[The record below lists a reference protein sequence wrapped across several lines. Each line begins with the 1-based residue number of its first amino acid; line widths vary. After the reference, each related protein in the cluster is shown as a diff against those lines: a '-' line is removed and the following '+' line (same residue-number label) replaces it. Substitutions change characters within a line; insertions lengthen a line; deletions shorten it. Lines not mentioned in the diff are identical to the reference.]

1 MQSKFEIDD
10 PSIDLE
16 ALEERI
22 REAIEAK
29 RGVRFSDEEL
39 EELRAM
45 QVEPRPRRADLP
57 RGWLEQMPEARSH
70 LLRISPPPGV
80 DESPTV
86 SLYATGSVGA
96 RGRVLGFLRR
106 LMRPFY
112 RSTLNL
118 EPVLSSMIDAT
129 NEQGAWL
136 SELTGQLDRWHER
149 DLHLLH
155 NLVYE
160 LTNLNL
166 ELDRVKD
173 RINEVTRRLDM
184 LAEREKALERLTLDE
199 SRNRDARHGDQKPG
213 ERLEF

>member
-1 MQSKFEIDD
+1 MESKFEIDD

-22 REAIEAK
+22 RGAIEAK
-29 RGVRFSDEEL
+29 RGVRFTDEEL

-45 QVEPRPRRADLP
+45 RVEPLPRRADLP
-57 RGWLEQMPEARSH
+57 RGWLEQMPSARSR
-70 LLRISPPPGV
+70 LPRISPPPGV

-86 SLYATGSVGA
+86 SLYATGSSGM
-96 RGRVLGFLRR
+96 RGRVLGLLRR
-106 LMRPFY
+106 IMRPFY

-184 LAEREKALERLTLDE
+184 LAERENALERLALDE
-199 SRNRDARHGDQKPG
+199 SRNRDARLGDPKPG